1 MSGFLRF
8 VIEKSPSLAP
18 PQAWDSKYLSA
29 VASDD
34 TVDESSSVDIDARA
48 RLLSPN
54 LLSA

>member
-48 RLLSPN
+48 RLLSQN